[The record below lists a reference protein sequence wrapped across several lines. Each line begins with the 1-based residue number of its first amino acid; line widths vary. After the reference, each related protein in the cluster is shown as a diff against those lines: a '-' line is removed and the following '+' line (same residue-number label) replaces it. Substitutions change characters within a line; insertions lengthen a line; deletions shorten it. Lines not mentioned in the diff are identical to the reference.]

1 MSDWERVW
9 TNITLVGIVLNSLA
23 LQAAARQAVR
33 NQFRRRTNVHYLVGL
48 ERG

>member
-1 MSDWERVW
+1 MSAWRESRL
-9 TNITLVGIVLNSLA
+9 TLLLVGIVLNSLA

-48 ERG
+48 KRR